1 MKREDIASSIRCVH
15 RRYLVTR
22 VRAPNWVMAFAA
34 FYESES
40 KGKLRLKDN
49 ILGVGGGGQRAG
61 CGGARAGPG
70 RGQSADSRKPSGR
83 VSARRVY

>member
-22 VRAPNWVMAFAA
+22 VWAPNWVMAFAA

-61 CGGARAGPG
+61 CGGARAG
-70 RGQSADSRKPSGR
+70 RGAGSP
-83 VSARRVY
+83 RR

>member
-1 MKREDIASSIRCVH
+1 MH

-22 VRAPNWVMAFAA
+22 VWAPNWVMAFAA

-49 ILGVGGGGQRAG
+49 ILGVGVRWGVGGSGQGAWQGAAG
-61 CGGARAGPG
+61 RGPAGARA
-70 RGQSADSRKPSGR
+70 
-83 VSARRVY
+83 VRR